1 MGLKPY
7 VVTTYQGGVVTCASK
22 GENAWD
28 NMICTLTNKYLDY
41 SIIDIN
47 VRRRLDV
54 ERIQEELNKEFEW
67 DGPPFTLHALKR
79 TLAPS

>member
-7 VVTTYQGGVVTCASK
+7 VVTTYQGGVVICASK

-28 NMICTLTNKYLDY
+28 DMICTLSNRYLDY

-47 VRRRLDV
+47 V
-54 ERIQEELNKEFEW
+54 Q
-67 DGPPFTLHALKR
+67 
-79 TLAPS
+79 